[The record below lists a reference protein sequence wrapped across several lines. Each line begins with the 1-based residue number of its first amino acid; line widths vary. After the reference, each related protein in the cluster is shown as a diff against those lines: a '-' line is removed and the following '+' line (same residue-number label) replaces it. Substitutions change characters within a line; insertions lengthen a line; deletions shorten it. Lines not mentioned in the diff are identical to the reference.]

1 MDIMSNKSF
10 KIAYIIILKS
20 FIKMN
25 YSTSL
30 P

>member
-10 KIAYIIILKS
+10 KIAYIILKS
-20 FIKMN
+20 FIKMD

-30 P
+30 L